1 MKEIKI
7 VPKPLN
13 GVITVPS
20 SKSLSHRVIIAASM
34 AEGISTINNIS
45 QSEDILATIEAVQAL
60 GAKIELKD
68 KKAIVNGGILSKKPK
83 NCINCKES
91 GSTLRFMM
99 PLGLLS
105 DDEICFTGRD
115 GLKNRP
121 LGPFIDI
128 FDAQGIFYSSATLPM
143 KIKGAL
149 KPGDFKLRG
158 DISSQF
164 FTGLMFALPVL
175 DGDSNLYI
183 TTSLESRSYIDL
195 TIDTL
200 KEFGVEVLFN
210 DNSHLSIKGNQKYK
224 SIDYTVEGD
233 YSQAAFWIAAG
244 MLGHRVECRNLNTH
258 SRQGDKAF
266 IDIMKKS
273 GAQINIAESSVTAV
287 ESRLKAFNAD
297 VSQCPDIAP
306 ILAVMAAVS
315 EGISYITGA
324 SRLRIKESDRLKA
337 ISTEL
342 NKLGAEIIE
351 KEDHLIIKGKENLKG
366 GEADS
371 WGDHR
376 IAMALSIASIKCTS
390 PVTIINSD
398 AVNKSYPEFYDDFIK
413 LGGIIDERNLG

>member
-1 MKEIKI
+1 MKEIRI

-13 GVITVPS
+13 GVITVPP
-20 SKSLSHRVIIAASM
+20 SKSLSHRAIIAASM
-34 AEGISTINNIS
+34 AEGTSTINNIS
-45 QSEDILATIEAVQAL
+45 PSEDILATIEAVQAL
-60 GAKIELKD
+60 GAKVELKD
-68 KKAIVNGGILSKKPK
+68 KKAFIKGSIISEKPK
-83 NCINCKES
+83 SCIDCKES
-91 GSTLRFMM
+91 GSTLRFIM

-105 DDEICFTGRD
+105 GDEICFTGRG

-121 LGPFIDI
+121 LAPFIDI
-128 FDAQGIFYSSATLPM
+128 FDEQGIFYSSTTLPM
-143 KIKGAL
+143 KIKGNL
-149 KPGDFKLRG
+149 KPDDFRLRG

-175 DGDSNLYI
+175 NGDSNLYI
-183 TTSLESRSYIDL
+183 TTPLESKSYIDL

-200 KEFGVEVLFN
+200 KDFGVQVLYN

-224 SIDYTVEGD
+224 PIDFTVEGD

-244 MLGHRVECRNLNTH
+244 LLGKRVSCSNLNPH

-266 IDIMKKS
+266 IDILEKS
-273 GAQINIAESSVTAV
+273 GAQINIAASSVTAIK
-287 ESRLKAFNAD
+287 SRLKAFNAD

-306 ILAVMAAVS
+306 ILTVMAAVS

-324 SRLRIKESDRLKA
+324 SRLRMKESDRLKA

-351 KEDHLIIKGKENLKG
+351 KEDHLIIKGKESLKG
-366 GEADS
+366 GAADS

-390 PVTIINSD
+390 PVTITNSD
-398 AVNKSYPEFYDDFIK
+398 AVNKSYPEFYDDFIE
-413 LGGIIDERNLG
+413 LGGIFDERNLG

>member
-1 MKEIKI
+1 MKEIRI
-7 VPKPLN
+7 VPTPLN
-13 GVITVPS
+13 GIITVPP
-20 SKSLSHRVIIAASM
+20 SKSLSHRAIIAASM
-34 AEGISTINNIS
+34 AEGTSTINNIS

-60 GAKIELKD
+60 GAKVELKD
-68 KKAIVNGGILSKKPK
+68 KKAIVKGRILSEKPK
-83 NCINCKES
+83 NCIDCKES

-105 DDEICFTGRD
+105 GDEICFTGRG

-121 LGPFIDI
+121 LAPFIDI
-128 FDAQGIFYSSATLPM
+128 FDKQGIFYSSTTLPM
-143 KIKGAL
+143 KIKGTL
-149 KPGDFKLRG
+149 KPDDFKLRG

-183 TTSLESRSYIDL
+183 TTPLESRSYIDL

-200 KEFGVEVLFN
+200 KEFGVEVLYN
-210 DNSHLSIKGNQKYK
+210 EDSHLSIKGNQKYK
-224 SIDYTVEGD
+224 PIDYTVEGD

-244 MLGHRVECRNLNTH
+244 LLGKRVQCSNLNPH

-266 IDIMKKS
+266 IDIMEKS
-273 GAQINIAESSVTAV
+273 GAQINIAASSVTAIK
-287 ESRLKAFNAD
+287 SRLKAFNAD

-324 SRLRIKESDRLKA
+324 SRLRMKESDRLKA

-351 KEDHLIIKGKENLKG
+351 KEDHLIIKGKESLKG
-366 GEADS
+366 GAAES

-398 AVNKSYPEFYDDFIK
+398 AVNKSYPEFYDDFIE
-413 LGGIIDERNLG
+413 LGGIVNERNLG